1 MAIIKR
7 YIKKNGQRKL
17 CYQAQIYIRGVR
29 LQSKTFKNKTTAC
42 VWHDKQKENLLKNP
56 SDYNQEKQ
64 TVFFSE
70 CFERYLKEAF
80 PLLGKSTQ
88 QGYETRSR
96 YLTKGPLPNLRMED
110 LNAKCIYNWMNWLK
124 KHPTAKNKGRKNF
137 IGELKFL
144 SAVLN
149 WYRNFVDEDFNVP
162 ITKKHRQLCHY
173 KPVPPKR
180 PDYFARPEELRAWIK
195 WLKENRNNPVY
206 WRLAS
211 FMLLTGARVGEAC
224 GMLWSAVDLEQKTA
238 RVIRRIRW
246 DQQTK
251 RPYLEDTTKSS
262 ASVRPLILSDEL
274 MAILKEMKK
283 ESNGKELL
291 FTDSKGEALRYNAI
305 QASFNTGFQAL
316 NLPWRSTHI
325 LRHSYATMALIAT
338 RDLSSVQASL
348 GHTDMKV
355 TQQYAKVIALL
366 SRDTAEK
373 TTKAFNLFNK
383 EISTD

>member
-7 YIKKNGQRKL
+7 YIKKNGQRKV
-17 CYQAQIYIRGVR
+17 CYQAQIYIRGIR
-29 LQSKTFKNKTTAC
+29 LQCKTFKNKTTAC
-42 VWHDKQKENLLKNP
+42 VWHDKQKEILLKNP

-70 CFERYLKEAF
+70 CFERYMKEAF
-80 PLLGKSTQ
+80 TLLGRSTQ

-96 YLTKGPLPNLRMED
+96 YLTKGPLPHLRMEH
-110 LNAKCIYNWMNWLK
+110 LNARCIYNWMNWLK

-137 IGELKFL
+137 VGELKFL

-238 RVIRRIRW
+238 RVVRRIRW

-251 RPYLEDTTKSS
+251 RPHLEETTKSS

-274 MAILKEMKK
+274 MTILKEMKK
-283 ESNGKELL
+283 ESNGQELL

-305 QASFNTGFQAL
+305 QASFNAGFQAL

-373 TTKAFNLFNK
+373 TTKAFNLFSK
-383 EISTD
+383 EMSTD